1 MNGPRFIILGFPRCG
16 STSANTHLSQHP
28 NVEVLSQLNFFNFD
42 EDDKRWNIKGYN
54 SGIDEYKKYFI
65 PGGSDSVRNLP
76 KNNKKTIIGERTVGY
91 ITNEIALSRIHL
103 HYPNIKLIIFIREPI
118 SRAYSQYNQFCL
130 NKQISNIDFYTW
142 VINENSS
149 EDTSKYAIFNKNSSE
164 DTSKYDIWLKNIF
177 NLFPRENIYIAIA
190 EQVLKNPLEEYNKI
204 FTFIQAEKL
213 KKINFDNTINKK
225 SYKEP
230 ISNET
235 FKKLYSYY
243 KKHIEETYKL
253 IGFRVPEWENK
264 YKNI

>member
-16 STSANTHLSQHP
+16 STSANTHLTQHP

-42 EDDKRWNIKGYN
+42 ENDKRWIIKGYN

-91 ITNEIALSRIHL
+91 ITNKIALCRIHL

-118 SRAYSQYNQFCL
+118 SRAYSQYNKFCL
-130 NKQISNIDFYTW
+130 EQQISNIDFYTW

-149 EDTSKYAIFNKNSSE
+149 ENI
-164 DTSKYDIWLKNIF
+164 SKYDVWLKNTF
-177 NLFPRENIYIAIA
+177 DLFKRENIYIAIS

-225 SYKEP
+225 SYKEK

-235 FKKLYSYY
+235 FKKLYTYY